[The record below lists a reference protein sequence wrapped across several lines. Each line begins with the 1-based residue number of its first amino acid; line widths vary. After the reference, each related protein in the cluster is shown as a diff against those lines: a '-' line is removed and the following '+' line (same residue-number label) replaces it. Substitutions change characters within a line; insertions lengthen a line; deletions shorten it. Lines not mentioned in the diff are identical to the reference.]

1 MYEKD
6 LTVLTPKIVINTVP
20 KNDLM
25 IVLPY
30 LGKLTLQIRTM
41 INCEMTNK
49 LSQQKFALVKTY

>member
-1 MYEKD
+1 MYKKD
-6 LTVLTPKIVINTVP
+6 LAVLTPKIVASTVP

-49 LSQQKFALVKTY
+49 LYQQTFALVKTY

>member
-6 LTVLTPKIVINTVP
+6 LTVLTPKIVVSIVP

-25 IVLPY
+25 TGLPY
-30 LGKLTLQIRTM
+30 LGKLTLQIRIM

-49 LSQQKFALVKTY
+49 LSQQTFALVKTY